1 MKNEQLADSSLYQ
14 LKDQEEKLRQG
25 VIEDPIVSRV
35 DAILYGAIASQAS
48 DIHLESREGDMRV
61 RYRIDGVLY
70 DQEPIMQA
78 QHPLVISRLK
88 ILSSLDIAQRRVP
101 QDGKA
106 RILFSDSTIDLR
118 VSTFPSIYGEKMV
131 VRILDRSKNCLDIEE
146 LGFSQSCQKNINDL
160 IGRQH
165 GFFLV
170 TGPTGSGKTT
180 TLYAVLSKLNN
191 AQRNIVTMED
201 PVEYN
206 LEGITQSQVNSK
218 SGFDFENGLR
228 SIVRQ
233 DPDVIMIGEIRDKPT
248 VQIAIEAALT
258 GHVVLSTLHTT
269 DAPGALTRLLDMG
282 VEPFLINAS
291 LTGVLAQRLVR
302 KLCEVCKEEVA
313 VDKQQK
319 ELLSGYGI
327 QTKKLY
333 VARGCRSCLNLGY
346 KGREAVSELLV
357 MNDEIRSLVAEKV
370 PSEKIKSVART
381 HGMTTLKDDC
391 ASKLTAG
398 IISLDEFLCILGE

>member
-1 MKNEQLADSSLYQ
+1 MKKHQLPDSSIYQ
-14 LKDQEEKLRQG
+14 LRNQEEKLRQG
-25 VIEDPIVSRV
+25 VVEDPIVALV
-35 DAILYGAIASQAS
+35 DMILYNAIVAQAS
-48 DIHLESREGDMRV
+48 DIHLEPRENDMRV

-70 DQEPIMQA
+70 DQESIAFVQ
-78 QHPLVISRLK
+78 QSLVISRLK
-88 ILSSLDIAQRRVP
+88 ILAALDIAQRRIP
-101 QDGKA
+101 QDGKV
-106 RILFSDSTIDLR
+106 RIIISDSLIDLR

-131 VRILDRSKNCLDIEE
+131 VRILDRSRNCLDVEE
-146 LGFSQSCQKNINDL
+146 LGFSSNTQKKINDL

-180 TLYAVLSKLNN
+180 TLYAVLSKLNDSK
-191 AQRNIVTMED
+191 RNIVTMED

-206 LEGITQSQVNSK
+206 LDGITQSQVNLK
-218 SGFDFENGLR
+218 SGFNFENGLR

-269 DAPGALTRLLDMG
+269 DASGALTRLIDMG

-302 KLCEVCKEEVA
+302 RLCEQCKEEMT
-313 VDKQQK
+313 VDKQQQ
-319 ELLSGYGI
+319 EILERYGLKI
-327 QTKKLY
+327 KKLY
-333 VARGCRSCLNLGY
+333 KARGCRACFNLGY

-357 MNDEIRSLVAEKV
+357 MNDELRKLIMEKDS
-370 PSEKIKSVART
+370 SEKIKSAACAS
-381 HGMTTLKDDC
+381 GMTTLKDDL
-391 ASKLTAG
+391 ASKLEEG
-398 IISLDEFLCILGE
+398 VISLDEFLCVLGE

>member
-1 MKNEQLADSSLYQ
+1 MKKEYLLDSSMYNLRN
-14 LKDQEEKLRQG
+14 QEEKLRQG
-25 VIEDPIVSRV
+25 IVEDPIVVLV
-35 DAILYGAIASQAS
+35 DSILYNAIASQAS
-48 DIHLESREGDMRV
+48 DIHLESREDDMRV

-70 DQEPIMQA
+70 DQDSIAFA
-78 QHPLVISRLK
+78 QRSLVVSRLK
-88 ILSSLDIAQRRVP
+88 ILSSLDIAQRRIP
-101 QDGKA
+101 QDGKV
-106 RILFSDSTIDLR
+106 RIVISDSPIDLR

-131 VRILDRSKNCLDIEE
+131 IRILDRSRNCLDVEE
-146 LGFSQSCQKNINDL
+146 LGFSKKNQKTIVDL

-180 TLYAVLSKLNN
+180 TLYAVLSKLNDSK
-191 AQRNIVTMED
+191 RNIVTMED

-206 LEGITQSQVNSK
+206 LEGITQSQVNLK
-218 SGFDFENGLR
+218 SGFNFENGLR

-269 DAPGALTRLLDMG
+269 DASGALTRLIDMG

-302 KLCEVCKEEVA
+302 RLCERCKEEVSI
-313 VDKQQK
+313 DKQQK
-319 ELLSGYGI
+319 ELLDRYDI
-327 QTKKLY
+327 KLKKLFK
-333 VARGCRSCLNLGY
+333 ANGCRSCFNLGY
-346 KGREAVSELLV
+346 KGREAISELLV
-357 MNDEIRSLVAEKV
+357 MNDELRNLIMEKA
-370 PSEKIKSVART
+370 PSEKIKSVACDN
-381 HGMTTLKDDC
+381 GMTMLKDDL
-391 ASKLTAG
+391 ASKLEDG
-398 IISLDEFLCILGE
+398 VISLDEFLCVIGE